1 MGAQEQDA
9 EAEKK
14 TKQNRKRFVDL
25 LQKAREI
32 KADSSYRQAEK
43 ALGGTSAWEGVDEA
57 TRKQCFKIFIDQ
69 LKLQGADDASD
80 DAEKKKK
87 RRRGSSEDEEPRR
100 SKKSKKDDADD
111 RSEEVQAKDKKRKRR

>member
-14 TKQNRKRFVDL
+14 TKQNRKRFVEL

-32 KADSSYRQAEK
+32 KADSTYRQAEK

-80 DAEKKKK
+80 DADRKKK
-87 RRRGSSEDEEPRR
+87 RKKAESEEEEPRR
-100 SKKSKKDDADD
+100 SKKGKKEEADD
-111 RSEEVQAKDKKRKRR
+111 RSEDARDKKRKRR